1 MGKRQ
6 KRTLLVELIMSEE
19 IQTITALEKLLRHI
33 KLVQEAALIIGKKL
47 IMSGEEELGL
57 QLVSNSMAHDLSK
70 FKGIEW
76 EELCCADTNKLD
88 DNQKNAIAHHQ
99 KVNEH
104 HPEHWGG
111 IDKMPDVYVAE
122 LVCDLYA
129 RSAELGT
136 DLREYEKSVFQKRYN
151 VSPTGKSW
159 KRIKFYT
166 DLLLD
171 QNLKTP
177 NS

>member
-1 MGKRQ
+1 
-6 KRTLLVELIMSEE
+6 MSEE
-19 IQTITALEKLLRHI
+19 LQLISALEKLLRHI

-47 IMSGEEELGL
+47 IIEGRTESGL
-57 QLVSNSMAHDLSK
+57 QLIANSMEHDISK

-76 EELCCADTNKLD
+76 EELCCSDTNKLD
-88 DNQKNAIAHHQ
+88 ENQKNAIAHHQ
-99 KVNEH
+99 KVNAH
-104 HPEHWGG
+104 HPEYWAG
-111 IDKMPDVYVAE
+111 IDEMPDVFVAE

-136 DLREYEKSVFQKRYN
+136 DLRDYEKNVFQKRYN

-159 KRIKFYT
+159 KRIKYYT

-171 QNLKTP
+171 QKLKTP